1 MSDSPVLN
9 WSRHQWASD
18 KVTNVVVFR
27 GPYIF
32 CVQSTRPLQK
42 TRSSGTIFQN
52 YYYAWQVGLVIRS
65 RLICLHF
72 ENNLNTVN
80 SKESEID
87 LSLIS
92 KLKVF
97 IINFLGIN
105 ASTFWNATSGE
116 NRVFNFSGGIPL
128 DLYRIKFRQYTSTNC
143 QTKFRKLIF
152 SLSLSHARDPPPQ
165 KKIRCNNCFKLWK
178 LSHNVNYIS
187 NIL

>member
-1 MSDSPVLN
+1 MSDSPELN

-72 ENNLNTVN
+72 ENNLNAVN
-80 SKESEID
+80 KKESEID
-87 LSLIS
+87 LSLIFE
-92 KLKVF
+92 LKVF
-97 IINFLGIN
+97 K
-105 ASTFWNATSGE
+105 
-116 NRVFNFSGGIPL
+116 
-128 DLYRIKFRQYTSTNC
+128 DQLYRSKWIYTLKMQHQGKTEC
-143 QTKFRKLIF
+143 LIF
-152 SLSLSHARDPPPQ
+152 QAEYLLT
-165 KKIRCNNCFKLWK
+165 FTG
-178 LSHNVNYIS
+178 
-187 NIL
+187 

>member
-1 MSDSPVLN
+1 MSDSPELN

-42 TRSSGTIFQN
+42 TRSLGTIFQN

-72 ENNLNTVN
+72 ENNLNAVN
-80 SKESEID
+80 KKESEID

-92 KLKVF
+92 ELIVLKTNV
-97 IINFLGIN
+97 IGVNE
-105 ASTFWNATSGE
+105 STLWKCNIKG

-128 DLYRIKFRQYTSTNC
+128 DLYWIKFRQ
-143 QTKFRKLIF
+143 
-152 SLSLSHARDPPPQ
+152 LS
-165 KKIRCNNCFKLWK
+165 NEN
-178 LSHNVNYIS
+178 
-187 NIL
+187 